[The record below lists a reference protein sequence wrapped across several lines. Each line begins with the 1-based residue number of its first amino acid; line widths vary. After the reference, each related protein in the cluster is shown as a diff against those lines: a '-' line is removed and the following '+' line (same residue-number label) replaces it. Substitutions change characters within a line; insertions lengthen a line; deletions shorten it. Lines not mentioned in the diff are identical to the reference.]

1 MYVRMYVLCIQITMY
16 VNSIIRYHL
25 QALRHLYVLAAEHRV
40 LVTVDNDSGKTCSV
54 PVCVK
59 TSSGELTA
67 MSPCIVPSWEDITEV
82 SYSYT
87 PVQVQCLSY
96 HPSPRQSRG
105 HG

>member
-1 MYVRMYVLCIQITMY
+1 MYTDNYMYVYSII
-16 VNSIIRYHL
+16 SIIRYHL

-59 TSSGELTA
+59 TSNGELTA

-82 SYSYT
+82 AIAISCVYEGMIAFKLCKT
-87 PVQVQCLSY
+87 
-96 HPSPRQSRG
+96 
-105 HG
+105 